1 MARYVLAFLLV
12 VLTSSVAS
20 AQTYSGTLA
29 AFGDSVPFVLYPKQ
43 GKSFSGGGVGM
54 QQPRTTPNGDPGSS
68 GIVIASVAELPDRP
82 TIAVGPCVELVIN
95 YSRSGQ
101 AGGLNAVY
109 RTSPPIG
116 GTLTLDLIRGDV
128 LLFPGSI
135 TLIP

>member
-1 MARYVLAFLLV
+1 MIRTFV
-12 VLTSSVAS
+12 VAVIVSLCSVSIAS
-20 AQTYSGTLA
+20 AQSYAGTFA
-29 AFGDSVPFVLYPKQ
+29 AFGDSVPFVLNQKPGTKLWH
-43 GKSFSGGGVGM
+43 GSGRGA
-54 QQPRTTPNGDPGSS
+54 QLQTPTGPGSH
-68 GIVIASVAELPDRP
+68 GIVGASVAELPARP
-82 TIAVGPCVELVIN
+82 TIMVDACVELVIN

-116 GTLTLDLIRGDV
+116 GTLTLDLISGDS